1 MAVDVGAQTRLER
14 YADLAVRVGAN
25 VEEGQ
30 LVSVGGLV
38 EHAELTRAI
47 TRAAYAAGARYVEA
61 FYRDE
66 HVRRAMIELGPD
78 ETLTW
83 TPPWRLA
90 RENEMAKE
98 RAAQIAISGDPE
110 PDLMAD
116 LDPGRVGG
124 ARMVEL
130 TEASLKHTVERT
142 NNWTIVAYPNEGW
155 ATKMFGEPDVER
167 LWEAVEFAVRLD
179 ELDPAAAWVAHTER
193 LDRRAQELNGR
204 SFDAVRFRG
213 PGTDLK
219 VGLLPDS
226 RWGCALFETAWGR
239 RHIPNMPTEE
249 VFTTPDF
256 RRTEG
261 TVRSTRPLPLQGT
274 VVEGLELTF
283 EQGRVIG
290 VAAKAGKEAVEAQ
303 LDLDEGARS
312 LGEVALVDGTSRVGQ
327 TGLVF
332 YDVLFD
338 ENATCHIAYGGGFD
352 FGVGDG
358 EALDAETARSR
369 GVNRS
374 SVHTDFMI
382 GGPEVDVD
390 GIGSDGAEVPVIR
403 DNDWVL
409 E

>member
-1 MAVDVGAQTRLER
+1 MAVDVDTKTRLER
-14 YADLAVRVGAN
+14 YAELAVRVGAN

-30 LVSVGGLV
+30 LVTVGGLV
-38 EHAELTRAI
+38 EHAPLVRAV
-47 TRAAYAAGARYVEA
+47 TRAAYRAGARYVDV
-61 FYRDE
+61 FYLDQ

-78 ETLTW
+78 ETLTR

-90 RENEMAKE
+90 RENELAKE
-98 RAAQIAISGDPE
+98 RAAQVSIAGDPE

-116 LDPGRVGG
+116 LDPARVGR
-124 ARMVEL
+124 ARPVEL
-130 TEASLKHTVERT
+130 SEAALKHTVELT

-167 LWEAVEFAVRLD
+167 LWEAVEFSVRLD
-179 ELDPAAAWVAHTER
+179 EADPVAAWEAHRDR
-193 LDRRAQELNGR
+193 LQRRADQLNGCR
-204 SFDAVRFRG
+204 FDAVRFRG
-213 PGTDLK
+213 PGTDLT
-219 VGLLPDS
+219 VGLLQDS
-226 RWGCALFETAWGR
+226 RWNGGALETAWGR
-239 RHIPNMPTEE
+239 RHVANMPTEE
-249 VFTTPDF
+249 VFTTPDC

-274 VVEGLELTF
+274 VVEDLELTF
-283 EQGRVIG
+283 EEGRV
-290 VAAKAGKEAVEAQ
+290 VNVSATAGKKAVEAQ
-303 LDLDEGARS
+303 MDLDEGARS
-312 LGEVALVDGTSRVGQ
+312 LGEVALVDGTSKVGQ

-332 YDVLFD
+332 YNVLFD
-338 ENATCHIAYGGGFD
+338 ENATCHIAYGAGLD

-358 EALDAETARSR
+358 KALDNHEARSK

-390 GIGSDGAEVPVIR
+390 GISSDGAEVPIIR

-409 E
+409 A

>member
-30 LVSVGGLV
+30 LVTVGGLV
-38 EHAELTRAI
+38 EHAELIRAV
-47 TRAAYAAGARYVEA
+47 TRAAYAAGARYVDA
-61 FYRDE
+61 FYLDQ
-66 HVRRAMIELGPD
+66 HVRRAMIECGPE

-83 TPPWRLA
+83 TPPWRLE
-90 RENEMAKE
+90 RENEVAKE
-98 RAAQIAISGDPE
+98 RAAQIVIAGDPE

-116 LDPGRVGG
+116 LDPSRVGR
-124 ARMVEL
+124 ARPVEL
-130 TEASLKHTVERT
+130 AEASLKHTVERT
-142 NNWTIVAYPNEGW
+142 NNWTIVAYPNAGW
-155 ATKMFGEPDVER
+155 AAKMFGEPDVER
-167 LWEAVEFAVRLD
+167 LWEAVECAVLLD
-179 ELDPAAAWVAHTER
+179 EDDPAAAWDEH
-193 LDRRAQELNGR
+193 LDRLTGRYAQLNAR
-204 SFDAVRFRG
+204 SFDAVHFSG
-213 PGTDLK
+213 PGTDLT

-226 RWGCALFETAWGR
+226 RWSGGGLETAWGR
-239 RHIPNMPTEE
+239 RHIANMPTEE

-283 EQGRVIG
+283 EQGRVVN
-290 VAAKAGKEAVEAQ
+290 VAATAGKEAVEAQ

-312 LGEVALVDGTSRVGQ
+312 LGEVALVDGTSKVGQ

-332 YDVLFD
+332 YNVLFD
-338 ENATCHIAYGGGFD
+338 ENATCHIAYGAGLD

-358 EALDAETARSR
+358 SHIQDDVAREK

-390 GIGSDGAEVPVIR
+390 GIGSDGAEVPIIR